1 MQTPNAIKVCDE
13 TGGYLQCKICP
24 IYSTCRKQY
33 PSTEEFEKAIEE
45 AAIKYLKGKQNFNIY
60 S

>member
-33 PSTEEFEKAIEE
+33 PSTEEFEKAIEN
-45 AAIKYLKGKQNFNIY
+45 AAIKYLKGKQQ
-60 S
+60 